1 MVNPTFEVGQSFTII
16 GIVKRNR
23 RALDLTGATDLEV
36 KLKKPSGDYEV
47 LTPVVT
53 DATGGRWGASVLA
66 SFNDEVGQMKGRFTG
81 LDAAGE
87 TLNGSV
93 FRISIKRAF

>member
-1 MVNPTFEVGQSFTII
+1 MTNPTFEVGQSFNVI

-36 KLKKPSGDYEV
+36 KLKKPSGDYE
-47 LTPVVT
+47 LFTPIVT
-53 DATGGRWGASVLA
+53 DATGGRIGFSVSA
-66 SFNDEVGQMKGRFTG
+66 AFNDEVGQMKGRCTG
-81 LDAAGE
+81 LDASGD